1 MTASAWTYATGAD
14 GIGQLRLDVPDRSA
28 NTLSSTV
35 LAQLGVVLETIER
48 APPRALVIR
57 SAKRN
62 GFVAG
67 ADINEFTQLGS
78 VDEALVMIRRGQGLC
93 DRIEALPCP
102 TVALLHGFALGGGM
116 ELALACRYRV
126 GIDDGRLALG
136 LPEVQLGIH
145 PGFGGTVRSVRLLG
159 VRPAM
164 DMMLT
169 GKTVRADKAMR
180 IGLVD
185 VLLPGPV
192 TGEQADAACARLVNE
207 HPPAHRPPFVE
218 RALSWPGV
226 RGFVAPA
233 LLRQVSSRVRR
244 EFYPA
249 PYAIVDLWS
258 KHGARGRAA
267 FDAEALSIA
276 QLFQSPTARNLVRVF
291 QLQDRLKSLGSIKD
305 GPAAQVVAGLRNVH
319 VVGAGVMGGD
329 IAAWCAAQGFNVSL
343 QDRALEQVTPALQR
357 ATETFA
363 RKIHDPAARAQA
375 AARLVADVAGDHI
388 PEADVV
394 IEAIF
399 ENADAKRGLYAK
411 TVPRMKT
418 GALLATNT
426 SSLVLE
432 GLAQDLPDPGG
443 FVGLHFFN
451 PVAQMPLVEVIST
464 TTTRAEVLA
473 IATGFVRRLDKLPLP
488 CRSTPGFLLNRVL
501 IPYIQ
506 EGMTAVEQGV
516 APELVDAA
524 ATRFGMPMGPIELA
538 DVVGLD
544 VCKSVGEIIGAAI
557 GRVPP
562 VALKRVESLVAAK
575 QLGRKTGSGYYQ
587 WVAGKPVKSRVDE
600 STVSAE
606 LTDRLMLTMVNECV
620 ACLREQIVADAD
632 LVDAGA
638 IFGAGFAPFR
648 GGPLKWARDAGPEK
662 LKARLEQLV
671 LQHGSRFTPDPGW
684 GLLQGAVYNKA

>member
-1 MTASAWTYATGAD
+1 MSAPAWSYEIDAD
-14 GIGQLRLDVPDRSA
+14 GNGKLSLDVPGRSA
-28 NTLSSTV
+28 NTLSSAV
-35 LAQLGVVLETIER
+35 LVELGTMLDAIER
-48 APPRALVIR
+48 APPRGLTIR

-67 ADINEFTQLGS
+67 ADINEFTQLTS

-126 GIDDGRLALG
+126 GVDDGRLALG

-169 GKTVRADKAMR
+169 GKTVRADKAIR
-180 IGLVD
+180 TGLVD
-185 VLLPGPV
+185 VLVPAD
-192 TGEQADAACARLVNE
+192 QADAACARLIRE
-207 HPPAHRPPFVE
+207 QPPVHRPSFIE
-218 RALSWPGV
+218 RLLSLPGV
-226 RGFVAPA
+226 RALVTPA
-233 LLRQVSSRVRR
+233 LLRQVESRVRR

-249 PYAIVDLWS
+249 PYAIVELWAR
-258 KHGARGRAA
+258 HGARGKPA

-276 QLFQSPTARNLVRVF
+276 QLFLSPTARNLVRVF
-291 QLQDRLKSLGSIKD
+291 QLQDRLKALGSAKD
-305 GPAAQVVAGLRNVH
+305 GPAAQMVAGLRNVH

-343 QDRALEQVTPALQR
+343 QDRAFEQVTPALQR
-357 ATETFA
+357 ATQTFA
-363 RKIHDPAARAQA
+363 RKIHDPAARTQA
-375 AARLVADVAGDHI
+375 TARLVADVAGDRI
-388 PEADVV
+388 AAADVV

-399 ENADAKRGLYAK
+399 ENADAKRDLYAK
-411 TVPRMKT
+411 TVPRMKP

-432 GLAQDLPDPGG
+432 GLAVDLPDPGG

-464 TTTRAEVLA
+464 PATRPEVVA
-473 IATGFVRRLDKLPLP
+473 IAAGFVRRLDKLPLP

-506 EGMTAVEQGV
+506 EGMTAVEEGV
-516 APELVDAA
+516 VPEVVDAA

-544 VCKSVGEIIGAAI
+544 VCKSVGEIIGVAI
-557 GRVPP
+557 GRTPP

-575 QLGRKTGSGYYQ
+575 QLGRKTGSGYYK
-587 WVAGKPVKSRVDE
+587 WVEGKPVKLPVDE
-600 STVSAE
+600 SMVATE

-632 LVDAGA
+632 LVDAGV

-648 GGPLKWARDAGPEK
+648 GGPLKWARDAGPDK
-662 LKARLEQLV
+662 LQARLEQLV

-684 GLLQGAVYNKA
+684 GLLRGDVYNKA